1 MRRALKIA
9 LIVVSAVALIALAGV
24 WLYRYF
30 IDSRIRDGGR
40 MENPDVY
47 RAGKDLI
54 EFTWQQNHMNSC
66 KCFSLKFYREN
77 DMPLLT
83 GRFLSRENGETRESG
98 TDAFSNPVP
107 WQLTWVQWFDLQNM
121 LAESNLPEYRKPS
134 PAVQDE
140 TDSEILVIWR
150 TDDGNETQ
158 KLSGGHA
165 EALETLVLDIAEEAY
180 AASKLEPNQYA
191 VRETA
196 ALIGIYWDQNAPSA
210 RDCFSFLLDGRTL
223 LSGPEK
229 QVYFSYRYQDSDGNT
244 VFRKNTAIEPEKAQE
259 WFGSIAKELRMLDL
273 PAYRPGTHMHG
284 TTDSCI
290 TATWTDGDTP
300 FINCYDA
307 QAAQAVYALLAE
319 FAEETEAW
327 VFSRPVPE
335 NGWRCPS
342 CGMPNG
348 SNVFCAECGTGRPAE

>member
-40 MENPDVY
+40 MENPDAY

-54 EFTWQQNHMNSC
+54 EFTWQQNHMNAC

-121 LAESNLPEYRKPS
+121 LAESDLPEYRKPS
-134 PAVQDE
+134 PDVQDE
-140 TDSEILVIWR
+140 TDSEIRAIWR
-150 TDDGNETQ
+150 TDNGSETQ

-180 AASKLEPNQYA
+180 AASKLETEQRE

-196 ALIGIYWDQNAPSA
+196 ELIGICWEQTAPSA
-210 RDCFSFLLDGRTL
+210 RDRFGFLLGERTL
-223 LSGPEK
+223 LFRPGK
-229 QVYFSYRYQDSDGNT
+229 QIHFSYRYLNGDGEAI
-244 VFRKNTAIEPEKAQE
+244 FRNFAAVESEKAQTYFSSIGQKLRTLE
-259 WFGSIAKELRMLDL
+259 FPIFRPSAGSDSAES
-273 PAYRPGTHMHG
+273 
-284 TTDSCI
+284 SCI
-290 TATWTDGDTP
+290 SATWRDGGEV
-300 FINCYDA
+300 FNSSYCSEGA
-307 QAAQAVYALLAE
+307 QSIFNLLTE
-319 FAEETEAW
+319 FAEETEALI
-327 VFSRPVPE
+327 FSMPAPE
-335 NGWRCPS
+335 GGWRCPL

-348 SNVFCAECGTGRPAE
+348 RSALCMECGVMRSAK